1 MRAAN
6 IRSSHNGHRLMN
18 DYLGAPLKDF
28 AKGRTQP
35 QIAELL
41 GITQGAVSQMLNSS
55 RDIRIRDC
63 GDGSYQALEIKP
75 IGRSRNLQLDRRTGE
90 RRAADRR
97 RAERRA

>member
-1 MRAAN
+1 
-6 IRSSHNGHRLMN
+6 MN

-55 RDIRIRDC
+55 RDIRIREC
-63 GDGSYQALEIKP
+63 GDGSFQALEIKP
-75 IGRSRNLQLDRRTGE
+75 VGRARNLPLERRSGE
-90 RRAADRR
+90 RRADERR
-97 RAERRA
+97 QVERRA